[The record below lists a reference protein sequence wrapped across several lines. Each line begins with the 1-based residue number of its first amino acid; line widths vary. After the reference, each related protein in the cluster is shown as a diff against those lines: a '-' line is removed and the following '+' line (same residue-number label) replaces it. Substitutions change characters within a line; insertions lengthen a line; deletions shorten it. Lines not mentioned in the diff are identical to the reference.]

1 MLQVSTPQWFFH
13 FGKQMWR
20 FCSGSFTSLMLVSS
34 ALMLCSAAQQSSP
47 WNFGTRL
54 SSHDAQHW
62 NGATVLKLYSSGS
75 SCQAHDKTK
84 NNSCTFPTGCI
95 VPRGAEGN
103 VTGESNLFYVFFSSS
118 FSRRFWSQWKGSVWK
133 ELPHFYAKVKNP
145 ESLFAWPGLF
155 CWGISVCQIVFHSC
169 FECCTSIVS
178 AASPGRFVTG
188 SEVSHEVAFLFPCN
202 LESWNI
208 PGKDLTWVPELEG
221 SPCAH
226 CHHHWIWNTIL
237 KCLSLYLQRLTY
249 PCPR

>member
-1 MLQVSTPQWFFH
+1 MLSTETVPQYSNCTAQGLLVRLMIKQKITAVHFLQDALYGEELKEMWQVKIIFS
-13 FGKQMWR
+13 M
-20 FCSGSFTSLMLVSS
+20 S
-34 ALMLCSAAQQSSP
+34 
-47 WNFGTRL
+47 
-54 SSHDAQHW
+54 
-62 NGATVLKLYSSGS
+62 
-75 SCQAHDKTK
+75 
-84 NNSCTFPTGCI
+84 
-95 VPRGAEGN
+95 
-103 VTGESNLFYVFFSSS
+103 FFSSS
-118 FSRRFWSQWKGSVWK
+118 FSRRFWSQRKGSVWK

-145 ESLFAWPGLF
+145 ESLCAWPGLF

-188 SEVSHEVAFLFPCN
+188 SEVSHQVAFLFPCN

-249 PCPR
+249 PCPH